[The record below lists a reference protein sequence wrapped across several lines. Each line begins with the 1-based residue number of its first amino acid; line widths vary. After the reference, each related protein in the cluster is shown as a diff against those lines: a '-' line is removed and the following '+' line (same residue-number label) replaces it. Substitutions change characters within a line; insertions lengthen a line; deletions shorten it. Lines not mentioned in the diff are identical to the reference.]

1 MPTPVRESLIAAIVT
16 AVGGQYD
23 VPAPEDERDLPLTV
37 VADDIEVALD
47 SSYGEHR
54 LSLPITIA
62 RAAQSTSNDR
72 DVLRQAA
79 NTQLAD
85 IITEMFADET
95 FGGLAEGVDYTGG
108 GIETEV
114 GKFVFAEARFSVRYH
129 YQHGDPFTI
138 D

>member
-1 MPTPVRESLIAAIVT
+1 MPTPVRESIIAAIVT

-37 VADDIEVALD
+37 VADDVEVALE

-54 LSLPITIA
+54 LSMPIAIA
-62 RAAQSTSNDR
+62 RASESTTIDR
-72 DVLRQAA
+72 NLLRQQA
-79 NTQLAD
+79 NAQLAD

-114 GKFVFAEARFSVRYH
+114 GKFVFAEARFNVRYS
-129 YQHGDPFTI
+129 YQHGDPYTSN
-138 D
+138 